1 MDVSIIY
8 VNYKTSPLIINSID
22 SVKEKTKEVDYE
34 IIVVD
39 NNSEDDSL
47 TMIHKKHP
55 KVLYIPLKENLGF
68 GKANNKG
75 VEYAKGNYLFFLNP
89 DTLLRNNAIKYL
101 KDFLEDNKDY
111 GACGGNLYDEN
122 GIPAMSFG
130 RRYPS
135 YIDEFLSIFYLNI
148 PLFTSPKSFFFNYS
162 DCILDVAFI
171 SGADLMV
178 RKTVID
184 KVGNFSRDF
193 FMTYE
198 ETELCYRISKGGYKI
213 GAVPNAKIIHLEG
226 KSEYIN
232 KSRLS
237 FFYEGM
243 LTYFHK
249 RNPTIGIPLIY
260 LIVQLKNNLRLL
272 QFIILRNNKKMYYW
286 RLKRLTC
293 KQAFASLKNRGRIT
307 KQ

>member
-8 VNYKTSPLIINSID
+8 VNYKTSQLIIDSID
-22 SVKEKTKEVDYE
+22 SVKEKTQEVDYE

-39 NNSEDDSL
+39 NNSEDDSH
-47 TMIHKKHP
+47 TIIKNKHP
-55 KVLYIPLKENLGF
+55 KVLFLSLNENLGF
-68 GKANNKG
+68 GRANNKG
-75 VEYAKGNYLFFLNP
+75 IMHAKGNYIFFLNP

-101 KDFLEDNKDY
+101 KDFLENNKDY

-122 GIPAMSFG
+122 SFPTMSFG
-130 RRYPS
+130 RRFPS
-135 YIDEFLSIFYLNI
+135 YFEEFASIFYLKI
-148 PLFTSPKSFFFNYS
+148 PSFTSPKSYFYNYS

-178 RKTVID
+178 KKTVID
-184 KVGNFSRDF
+184 KVGGFSRDF

-198 ETELCYRISKGGYKI
+198 ETELCYRIFKGGYKI
-213 GAVPNAKIIHLEG
+213 GAVPNAKIMHLEG

-249 RNPTIGIPLIY
+249 KNPTIGIPLIY

-272 QFIILRNNKKMYYW
+272 QFIILRNKKKIGYW
-286 RLKRLTC
+286 RLKQLTC
-293 KQAFASLKNRGRIT
+293 KQTFASFKNKERFT
-307 KQ
+307 K